1 MIVVSNTTPISSLF
15 SIDSLWL
22 LPKVFTAI
30 HIAEAVSNEVQAG
43 GIILQPDE
51 FIVHRLNNTTAVEIL
66 LHDLD
71 RGEAETII
79 LAKELQADVVII
91 DERLGNRIAQESGLR
106 VIGTLTVLRFAK
118 ERGLIDTVRPL
129 LDTIIAHG
137 QWYSPRVYT
146 DFLQSIGE

>member
-1 MIVVSNTTPISSLF
+1 MIVVSNTTPLSSLF
-15 SIDSLWL
+15 SIDALWL

-30 HIAEAVSNEVQAG
+30 NIAEAVSNEVQAG